1 MKPNEL
7 KLGIVI
13 RGPLLPEPIEVL
25 VATAL
30 DDRRRSCRPRSLA
43 RIDFGSAHLHAGE
56 AAHGRTPDR
65 DRGSAPSRF
74 SRDSF
79 LSPNF
84 RVSDDSKPA
93 LVQSHRQFCCPES

>member
-65 DRGSAPSRF
+65 DRGSAP
-74 SRDSF
+74 
-79 LSPNF
+79 PAAA
-84 RVSDDSKPA
+84 RVTARSTRGLAISA
-93 LVQSHRQFCCPES
+93 LQLVKLPSGGKVPRG